1 MDLRQLTYFLSV
13 IEHGSVGKA
22 AEHLHM
28 TQPALSKSIR
38 RLEEGLAV
46 KLFERGPEGMT
57 PTTFGVALAAKA
69 RFISLEVRNVVEEL
83 DDLRGVHRGSVVVG
97 SSPSAAGELLAQATR
112 RAITRRPDLR
122 ITVIEGIHEALLPCL
137 LGGQMDFIVGT
148 TTPDQGGEDIRS
160 DLLFQ
165 DEVAVIARV
174 QHPLA
179 RARRIDLA
187 DLIDC
192 NWVLAG
198 ESDALRRH
206 LMQLFVQAGLPAS
219 QPQAISGSAQFIKS
233 LVLDSDFLA
242 YLPRILTQAEESA
255 KLLVA
260 LPVAAARW
268 KRDVHILRRA
278 RGSLAPGAQ
287 ALLKELRQVCGSRR
301 ELKVPA

>member
-57 PTTFGVALAAKA
+57 PTSFGVALAAKA

-97 SSPSAAGELLAQATR
+97 SSPSAAGEILAQATR
-112 RAITRRPDLR
+112 RAIARRPDLR
-122 ITVIEGIHEALLPCL
+122 VTVIEGMQEALLPCL
-137 LGGQMDFIVGT
+137 RGGQMDFIVGT
-148 TTPDQGGEDIRS
+148 TAPDEGGDDVRA
-160 DLLFQ
+160 DLLFR

-179 RARRIDLA
+179 RARRLELSDVVA
-187 DLIDC
+187 C
-192 NWVLAG
+192 NWVLAND
-198 ESDALRRH
+198 SDALRRH
-206 LMQLFVQAGLPAS
+206 LMQLFVRAGLAAT
-219 QPQAISGSAQFIKS
+219 QPKAISGSAQFIKS

-255 KLLVA
+255 GLMVA
-260 LPVAAARW
+260 LPVAEATW
-268 KRDVHILRRA
+268 KRDVHILRRT

-287 ALLKELRQVCGSRR
+287 ALLNELRQVCGRRR
-301 ELKVPA
+301 ESKVSA

>member
-57 PTTFGVALAAKA
+57 PTSFGVALATKA
-69 RFISLEVRNVVEEL
+69 RFISLEMRNVVEEL
-83 DDLRGVHRGSVVVG
+83 DDLRGVRRGSVVVG
-97 SSPSAAGELLAQATR
+97 SSPSAAGEILAQATR
-112 RAITRRPDLR
+112 RAIARRPDLR
-122 ITVIEGIHEALLPCL
+122 VTVIEGMQEALLPCL
-137 LGGQMDFIVGT
+137 RDGQMDFIVGT
-148 TTPDQGGEDIRS
+148 TAPEQGGEDVRA
-160 DLLFQ
+160 DLLFK
-165 DEVAVIARV
+165 DEVAVIARTR
-174 QHPLA
+174 HPLA
-179 RARRIDLA
+179 GARRLDLS
-187 DLIDC
+187 DLVDC
-192 NWVLAG
+192 NWVLAND
-198 ESDALRRH
+198 SDALRRH
-206 LMQLFVQAGLPAS
+206 LEQLFVQAGLPAM
-219 QPQAISGSAQFIKS
+219 QPKAISGSAQFIKS

-255 KLLVA
+255 GLLVP
-260 LPVAAARW
+260 LPVAEATW

-287 ALLKELRQVCGSRR
+287 ALLSELRQVCGRRR

>member
-57 PTTFGVALAAKA
+57 PTSFGVALAAKA

-97 SSPSAAGELLAQATR
+97 SSPSAAGEILAQATR
-112 RAITRRPDLR
+112 RAIARRPDLR
-122 ITVIEGIHEALLPCL
+122 VTVIEGIQEPLLPCL
-137 LGGQMDFIVGT
+137 RSGQLDFIVGT
-148 TTPDQGGEDIRS
+148 TAPDEGGEDVRS
-160 DLLFQ
+160 DILFR
-165 DEVAVIARV
+165 DEVAVIARA
-174 QHPLA
+174 QHPLVDM
-179 RARRIDLA
+179 RRLTLA
-187 DLIDC
+187 DLVDSS
-192 NWVLAG
+192 WVLAND
-198 ESDALRRH
+198 SDALRRH
-206 LMQLFVQAGLPAS
+206 LIQLFVKAGLPAV
-219 QPQAISGSAQFIKS
+219 QPKAISGSAQFIKS
-233 LVLDSDFLA
+233 LILESDFLA
-242 YLPRILTQAEESA
+242 YLPRILTQAEERA
-255 KLLVA
+255 GLLIP
-260 LPVAAARW
+260 LPVAEARW

-287 ALLKELRQVCGSRR
+287 ALLSELRQVCGSRR